1 MPIILPAQR
10 DNRPAEYQLLM
21 QGLQQLGGGLAAIG
35 QAKKGLA
42 NQQFMA
48 RLAQEMQ
55 GGGSGMDAIASQPQA
70 GKGGFGGFLD
80 KFNPFTP
87 SQGISP
93 AQTGLQGHMANY
105 ATDYQGRT
113 GGGGKDEEDDIKFK
127 KAKKYE
133 GYVSQLTKYRDS
145 MVDEITGEPLPGK
158 EAAVAK
164 IDQRI
169 AQFEDQIPGLTGT
182 ELSDEERFES
192 EIQGLGQE
200 QQGQSY
206 QPVEVAPR
214 TEYLAQQKGFID
226 HVQQKKTIARIGEM
240 SDVMVR
246 TALKNILPNLPEEEQ
261 MALQRGLSENNPE
274 KLRNALKGLVA
285 P

>member
-70 GKGGFGGFLD
+70 GQGGFGGFLD

-93 AQTGLQGHMANY
+93 AQMGMQNNVVGSRLTE
-105 ATDYQGRT
+105 D
-113 GGGGKDEEDDIKFK
+113 KDKEIDIKFK
-127 KAKKYE
+127 KAKKYA

-226 HVQQKKTIARIGEM
+226 HGQQKKTIARIGEM
-240 SDVMVR
+240 SDVMVS